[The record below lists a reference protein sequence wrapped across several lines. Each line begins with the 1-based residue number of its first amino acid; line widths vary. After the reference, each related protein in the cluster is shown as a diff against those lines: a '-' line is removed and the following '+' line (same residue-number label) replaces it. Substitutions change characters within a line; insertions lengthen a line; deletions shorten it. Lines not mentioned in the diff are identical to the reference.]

1 MVQIKQNKPLL
12 RYLFQVKFVL
22 FMMDDAGMIKQKSS
36 RTDQNPPGTN
46 QNPPGINLNQRFLV
60 VSNS

>member
-1 MVQIKQNKPLL
+1 MIMVQIKQNKPLL

-22 FMMDDAGMIKQKSS
+22 FMMDDAGMIKQK
-36 RTDQNPPGTN
+36 PPGTN
-46 QNPPGINLNQRFLV
+46 QNPPGINWNQRFLV